1 MLTQAS
7 TRRVNPT
14 AVHVNLTARHT
25 LLQARRQEGQKIGA
39 RAPQEVWVVVVH
51 RIIVVEHRYPQR
63 VLAQRLNKYSKSLVK
78 LRIERVVAPAF
89 KPQLS
94 EHRQRNQ
101 GRAYTRVVPTRS
113 PFQNTSQ

>member
-1 MLTQAS
+1 
-7 TRRVNPT
+7 
-14 AVHVNLTARHT
+14 
-25 LLQARRQEGQKIGA
+25 
-39 RAPQEVWVVVVH
+39 
-51 RIIVVEHRYPQR
+51 VVEHRYPQR

-94 EHRQRNQ
+94 ERQRQRNQ